1 MALGV
6 VGVFS
11 GLAVVA
17 LLEVLSGL
25 LVVLGRFLVVLSC
38 LGVVLGR
45 GM

>member
-17 LLEVLSGL
+17 LLEVLGGL
-25 LVVLGRFLVVLSC
+25 LVVFGRFLVVVSC
-38 LGVVLGR
+38 LGVMLSR

>member
-1 MALGV
+1 MALGM
-6 VGVFS
+6 VGMFS

-17 LLEVLSGL
+17 LLEVLRGL
-25 LVVLGRFLVVLSC
+25 LVALGRFLVVFSS

>member
-17 LLEVLSGL
+17 LLEVLGGL
-25 LVVLGRFLVVLSC
+25 LVVSGRFLVVLSS
-38 LGVVLGR
+38 LGVVFGR